1 MKNACLA
8 LGIVA
13 SCALSAAVAFAEE
26 VREFHK
32 ELSLDPLG
40 RVSIETYKGSI
51 TVSTW
56 EKPRVEIHARV
67 VPDETGQDQAEKVRK
82 TEVRIEGSGS
92 SVRIES
98 DYDRAK
104 KWGFAFWGND
114 GTLPFVHY
122 TIRMPRSAKLEIE
135 DYKSRIR
142 IAALDGDLKLNTYKG
157 RVDLEGVR
165 GVELESYKGEVRAA
179 FSSFDRESEFE
190 TYKGDISVEMPP
202 NARFDLDA
210 EIGRRGDLNLGFD
223 LATREGHRLGRD
235 RYRGS
240 VNGGGPRLR
249 LQTYKGSL
257 SVRKR

>member
-13 SCALSAAVAFAEE
+13 SCALSAGVASAGEI
-26 VREFHK
+26 REFHK
-32 ELSLDPLG
+32 ELPLDPSG

-51 TVSTW
+51 TVTTW

-67 VPDETGQDQAEKVRK
+67 EPDETGRDQAEKVRK

-104 KWGFAFWGND
+104 KWGFGFWGND
-114 GTLPFVHY
+114 DTLPFVHY
-122 TIRMPRSAKLEIE
+122 QIRMPRSAELEIE

-142 IAALDGDLKLNTYKG
+142 IAALDGDLKVNTYKG
-157 RVDLEGVR
+157 TVDIEGVR
-165 GVELESYKGEVRAA
+165 SVELETYKGEVRAA

-190 TYKGDISVEMPP
+190 TYKGNISVAMPA

-210 EIGRRGDLNLGFD
+210 DIGRRGDLNLGFH
-223 LATREGHRLGRD
+223 LATREGHRFGREG
-235 RYRGS
+235 YRGS

-249 LQTYKGSL
+249 LQTYKGTL
-257 SVRKR
+257 SVRGR